1 MKDRKMLFEY
11 RRLYK
16 RTNRYSD
23 WENSIVKELKLD
35 KVNTKERKNILK
47 YYEIKNENY
56 NKLNSRAGFKEYT
69 IKMCE
74 ILITLIKAIYS

>member
-11 RRLYK
+11 RRLDK

-35 KVNTKERKNILK
+35 KVNTKERKKYIKIL
-47 YYEIKNENY
+47 
-56 NKLNSRAGFKEYT
+56 
-69 IKMCE
+69 
-74 ILITLIKAIYS
+74 